1 MAVEVSAKLSWTA
14 CVPML
19 LFFHLAVVV
28 QSLSCPTLC
37 GPMDRSTPGPPVLHY
52 LPEFAQIPVH

>member
-1 MAVEVSAKLSWTA
+1 MAVEGSAELSWMA

-37 GPMDRSTPGPPVLHY
+37 GPMDCSTPGTPVLHY